1 MAVTFSRRPCL
12 FYLPVIS
19 QFERD
24 VEVPTILFEKSR
36 LSFPGDVGYLIDTS
50 FISWAGWITLSS
62 LMDIFLYFILLLL
75 SQVFIICLLS
85 AAKYQHFRG
94 VLTTYIEKHFSATMA
109 YK

>member
-1 MAVTFSRRPCL
+1 MGWVDYTEL
-12 FYLPVIS
+12 IN
-19 QFERD
+19 
-24 VEVPTILFEKSR
+24 
-36 LSFPGDVGYLIDTS
+36 GY
-50 FISWAGWITLSS
+50 F
-62 LMDIFLYFILLLL
+62 FLYFILLLL